1 MTLKE
6 REQKQSDAEISWL
19 SKPNALARY
28 NGRYSTTLRTGYVV
42 RVIAPAPGNR
52 MVVEGVGKKGQTVQF
67 AVKVENLRPITDSL
81 FVGEDF

>member
-1 MTLKE
+1 MNKA
-6 REQKQSDAEISWL
+6 SDAWRPE
-19 SKPNALARY
+19 PNALARY

-42 RVIAPAPGNR
+42 RVIEPAPGNR

-67 AVKVENLRPITDSL
+67 AVKVENLKPITDSL